1 MNIEIK
7 TDPLIVR
14 YYNDYELIALL
25 MSDVGEA
32 VISAQLRDMYLK
44 AVVSDAY
51 VLWERKNPDVSDR
64 VFKQLVEECAG
75 SYYPLG
81 ELKTN
86 EIPQVLMSC
95 VARIVQWSDAPS
107 VSLVHVAAVAARWL
121 DDRSK
126 RGHST
131 IA

>member
-14 YYNDYELIALL
+14 YYNDDELIAML
-25 MSDVGEA
+25 MSDAGEA
-32 VISAQLRDMYLK
+32 VMSKLLRDMYLK

-51 VLWERKNPDVSDR
+51 VLWERENPDVSDL
-64 VFKQLVEECAG
+64 VFKQLVEECAD
-75 SYYPLG
+75 SYYHPT

-86 EIPQVLMSC
+86 EIPQVLMYC
-95 VARIVQWSDAPS
+95 TARIVQWSNARS

-121 DDRSK
+121 DDRTKS
-126 RGHST
+126 GHST